1 MLMKYHIVSKEG
13 KYSVQGDEKISYA
26 TMLMTRSSITYM
38 VFSSYS
44 KIVTIITRYS
54 LLRRQFRD
62 NKG

>member
-1 MLMKYHIVSKEG
+1 MKYHIVSKEG